1 MSSLSHFISNFLKN
15 KGHFV
20 FLSFLI
26 AKICGFATSIILIR
40 LLTKENFGVLSIVLS
55 LLVIFMPLSGFGAP
69 QALLRFGVLTPT
81 NKAKN
86 NLSRYLLSLGF
97 WRELILVGIFLFAS
111 VFYLKKYD
119 YILIIFF
126 AGAFRLVGYYFV
138 LHIQSYYRI
147 INRNQ
152 VFSII
157 NNVVNIA
164 ALISTIVFTYF
175 LGFYGYLISFAFV
188 PFLSLLWLKKNMWK
202 GEVSKPENSQAIK
215 EYGIFTS
222 ITALTSEA
230 IFALDLL
237 LLSVWMNESAVADY
251 KVAILL
257 PANVTFLATSFLQT
271 DFPQIAKNHL
281 SKSYLTNYIKNYL
294 KIFIPICISIL
305 VVFYFGGSFIM
316 NLLFGEKYHGNS
328 IVMLI
333 LMLGFTVG
341 MLCFNLF
348 GNMLPAVGKVRV
360 NTYVSIISLILLF
373 SLSYYLT
380 PKFGIEG
387 MAISMTST
395 IILSGIIYAA
405 AFFRYLQKLK
415 N

>member
-1 MSSLSHFISNFLKN
+1 MNSLSHFISNFFKN

-40 LLTKENFGVLSIVLS
+40 LLSKEDFGILNIVLS
-55 LLVIFMPLSGFGAP
+55 LMVIFLPLSGFGGP
-69 QALLRFGVLTPT
+69 QGLLRFGVLLP
-81 NKAKN
+81 NKKAKN
-86 NLSRYLLSLGF
+86 NLSRYLFSLGF
-97 WRELILVGIFLFAS
+97 WQELVLVVIFLAVS
-111 VFYLKKYD
+111 VLYLEKYE
-119 YILIIFF
+119 YIFF
-126 AGAFRLVGYYFV
+126 IFVAAAFRLLGYYFV
-138 LHIQSYYRI
+138 SFIQSYYRI
-147 INRNQ
+147 NNRNQ

-157 NNVVNIA
+157 SNVVNIIG
-164 ALISTIVFTYF
+164 LISTVILTYLF
-175 LGFYGYLISFAFV
+175 GFKGYLISFAFV
-188 PFLSLLWLKKNMWK
+188 PFLSLIWLKKNMWK
-202 GEVSKPENSQAIK
+202 GVVTKPENSKSIK
-215 EYGIFTS
+215 EYGVFTS
-222 ITALTSEA
+222 ITALSSEA
-230 IFALDLL
+230 LFAFDML

-257 PANVTFLATSFLQT
+257 PANVTFLATSFMQT

-281 SKSYLTNYIKNYL
+281 DKAYLVNYIKNYL
-294 KIFIPICISIL
+294 KIFIPICIIIL

-328 IVMLI
+328 MVMFI
-333 LMLGFTVG
+333 LMIGFTLG

-360 NTYVSIISLILLF
+360 NTYVSVISLLLLF
-373 SLSYYLT
+373 SLSYFLT

-387 MAISMTST
+387 MAMSMATT
-395 IILSGIIYAA
+395 LVFTGIIYAIV
-405 AFFRYLQKLK
+405 FFRYLQKLK